1 MTILERLRGILTTDP
16 HRAALSAASID
27 FGAPGTIADQIR
39 AQWEDATVRD
49 PVFREAATRVAVKV
63 EVAAVSW
70 LWRYSDGSGLV
81 ANDREVWV
89 R

>member
-16 HRAALSAASID
+16 HRAALSAARVD

-49 PVFREAATRVAVKV
+49 PVFREAATRVAI
-63 EVAAVSW
+63 VAEPGVSW
-70 LWRYSDGSGLV
+70 LWRYSDQSVLT
-81 ANDREVWV
+81 ANDQGVWA